1 MIFGKVIDSKMKNG
15 AIRDEVE
22 KLEEKIYTE
31 INSVLKKKRGLKKAL
46 SDHLEYA
53 EQGSLTMALKNRSF
67 KLGSLLEIMYFL
79 DIKPMN
85 TFTDKTR
92 LNIENLSLYELVRNI
107 TGEILKEHIEDKH
120 IYDEDLKEIIEN
132 NNKNK

>member
-67 KLGSLLEIMYFL
+67 KLGALLEMMYFL

-85 TFTDKTR
+85 AFTDKTR
-92 LNIENLSLYELVRNI
+92 LNIEKLSLYELVRKI
-107 TGEILKEHIEDKH
+107 TSEILKEHIEDKH

-132 NNKNK
+132 NNKK